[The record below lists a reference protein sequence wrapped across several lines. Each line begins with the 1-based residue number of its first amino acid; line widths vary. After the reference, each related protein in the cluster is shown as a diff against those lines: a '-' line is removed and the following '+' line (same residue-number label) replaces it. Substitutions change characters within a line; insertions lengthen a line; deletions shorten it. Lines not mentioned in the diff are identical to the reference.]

1 MLYIGIDIIG
11 GQNHLAWSDDSTQ
24 SHRIEHFKSEQ
35 KLYERL
41 RELVL
46 QGGGMYEIAKSY
58 YVFDGATN
66 LRQDRNQF
74 RIDIDQKVGV
84 SPKSLC
90 LLPIS
95 IAVASS
101 ISLPKG
107 NNIICHYNKRELIT
121 QTIKIENNEDINEL
135 ITKHDEEL
143 GEDSIVRIFKD
154 FMLQLYGVQISDAEA
169 YSILKNL
176 LGEESY
182 ICNNSRIFLLNKDIE
197 KALRKSGYVQRFI
210 KNLIDAYIESGF
222 ISKSQT
228 NVIMISDRISSDM
241 VKKYLSLLSNNISM
255 PQNPMTCVVTG
266 CRNYLTGSKPF
277 IIDRLQTDVEVHLS
291 PNEVRILPCMTPIS
305 EICIAFKAKNAIDC
319 NVGNN
324 KYTLTFNDVIDQSK
338 NVTDIRLQFLYDNHQ
353 LKAKLDFIDFNE
365 KIIAQREFKL

>member
-1 MLYIGIDIIG
+1 MLYIGIDIVG
-11 GQNHLAWSDDSTQ
+11 EQNHLAWIDDSTQ
-24 SHRIEHFKSEQ
+24 THRIEHYNTEQ
-35 KLYERL
+35 ALYGRL
-41 RELVL
+41 RQIVS
-46 QGGGMYEIAKSY
+46 QGGGMCEIAKSY
-58 YVFDGATN
+58 YVFDGVTN
-66 LRQDRNQF
+66 FMQDSLQF
-74 RIDIDQKVGV
+74 RRDLNQIDVF
-84 SPKSLC
+84 PKSLC

-101 ISLPKG
+101 ISLPKR
-107 NNIICHYNKRELIT
+107 NNIICHYYKRELII
-121 QTIKIENNEDINEL
+121 QTIKIENNGDINEL

-143 GEDSIVRIFKD
+143 GEDSIVRIIKD

-176 LGEESY
+176 LREESF

-197 KALRKSGYVQRFI
+197 KALRKSGYVQHFI

-241 VKKYLSLLSNNISM
+241 VKKYLSLLSNNIST

-291 PNEVRILPCMTPIS
+291 PNDVRILPCMTPIS
-305 EICIAFKAKNAIDC
+305 EICIAFKVTNAIVC
-319 NVGNN
+319 NVGKA
-324 KYTLTFNDVIDQSK
+324 KYTLTFNDVINQSE
-338 NVTDIRLQFLYDNHQ
+338 NVTCIRLEFLYDNHQ
-353 LKAKLDFIDFNE
+353 LKAKLDFIDSNE